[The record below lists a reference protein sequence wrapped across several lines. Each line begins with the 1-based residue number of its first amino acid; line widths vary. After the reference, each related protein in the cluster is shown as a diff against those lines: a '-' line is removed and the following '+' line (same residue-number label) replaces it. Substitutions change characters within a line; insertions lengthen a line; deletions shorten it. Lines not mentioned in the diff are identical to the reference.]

1 MLQNFSKSL
10 QHELCNILE
19 SAKIFAT
26 LTLQHF
32 PSFQNI
38 CNIFLQQ
45 LVMLQKIILK
55 PPWRKSGGNSGRRQR
70 INENLYIS
78 VKISRFLRI
87 KRGGEISDFFTSP
100 QIMFCNTFNF
110 KIYFLFYHLQIITIF
125 FFATFKSF
133 SKIFATLT
141 LQHLVDF
148 SNSLQHFF
156 ATFML
161 QKMWLCNI
169 L

>member
-1 MLQNFSKSL
+1 MNVAKLSKSL

-125 FFATFKSF
+125 F
-133 SKIFATLT
+133 
-141 LQHLVDF
+141 LQHF
-148 SNSLQHFF
+148 SHFRKSLQH
-156 ATFML
+156 
-161 QKMWLCNI
+161 
-169 L
+169 